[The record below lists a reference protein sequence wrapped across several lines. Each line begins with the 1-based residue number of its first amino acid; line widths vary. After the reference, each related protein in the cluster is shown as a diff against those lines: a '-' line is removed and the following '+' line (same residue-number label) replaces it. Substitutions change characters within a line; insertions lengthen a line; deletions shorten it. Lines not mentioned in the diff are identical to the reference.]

1 MTALLRWIVFG
12 VLALF
17 FLLTLSIF
25 AMKFIDA
32 LVWPELLVAGTN
44 GEDAA
49 WAMLKAGA
57 WGFVSWRVF
66 RWARKPAEASQS

>member
-1 MTALLRWIVFG
+1 MRAVRWIVFG
-12 VLALF
+12 AVALL

-32 LVWPELLVAGTN
+32 VVWPELLVEGTS

-49 WAMLKAGA
+49 WAMFKAGVM
-57 WGFVSWRVF
+57 GYLSWHVF
-66 RWARKPAEASQS
+66 RWARKPVEAPQS